1 MAAVVLAAGIPP
13 AYFAIPSIA
22 AAQTPAQLG
31 SHVRCAGFEVVTDQT
46 SPIMP
51 EVGPARLRV
60 MQGARPMWTL
70 PDADAGP
77 ITSVTCRDATGDRIS
92 DLLVERYSGGAHCC
106 TTLHIAT
113 LVPSIRLVLRYQ
125 AGNAGGFDIVD
136 LNHDGRPELVLGD
149 DSFAYFDDLCYACSP
164 SEMPLIACFQ
174 DGRFVDCARSFPG
187 KVREGVTVWSSRLR
201 EEIKQGPS
209 APGNA
214 QYIRGAALGLYATY
228 ALLGEEAKGRAAVH
242 SIVPTSA
249 VLAWL
254 DAHRVDVRKWIS
266 ARGAKLR

>member
-1 MAAVVLAAGIPP
+1 MATGILIAGILP
-13 AYFAIPSIA
+13 AYLPAASVA

-31 SHVRCAGFEVVTDQT
+31 SRLRCAGFEVVTDQT

-60 MQGARPMWTL
+60 MRSARPMWTL

-77 ITSVTCRDATGDRIS
+77 ITSVTCRDATGDGIS

-106 TTLHIAT
+106 TTLYIVT
-113 LVPSIRLVLRYQ
+113 LVPGIRLVLRYP

-136 LNHDGRPELVLGD
+136 INRDGRPELVLGD

-174 DGRFVDCARSFPG
+174 GGRFVDCTRAFPG

-209 APGNA
+209 APGSA

-242 SIVPTSA
+242 SIVSTSA

-254 DAHRVDVRKWIS
+254 DAHRMDVRKWMS
-266 ARGAKLR
+266 SRGAKLR